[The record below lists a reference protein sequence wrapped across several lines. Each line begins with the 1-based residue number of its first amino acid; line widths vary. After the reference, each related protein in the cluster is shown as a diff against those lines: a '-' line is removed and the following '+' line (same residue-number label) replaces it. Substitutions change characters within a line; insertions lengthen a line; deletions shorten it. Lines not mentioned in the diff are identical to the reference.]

1 MNLKTVRSYLFQVHN
16 ATVPLLRISIA
27 DALFGK
33 TQQAVLGI
41 LFSQPERS
49 FYLRELVAA
58 AGSGASQVQKEL
70 SQLAAAGLVTRE
82 RKGNQVWFRANP
94 ASPVFAELK
103 SIIAKTT
110 GIADVVRAALLPFE
124 KKIDL
129 AFIYGSVARGE
140 HDSASDIDLLIV
152 GPLAPSRLAP
162 IQLQLGE
169 HLGRPVRP
177 VVYSADELRDHA
189 RQREHFIRSVLNQPK
204 IWLVGSDKSLKGL
217 LEQGTRQSGRRK
229 LAQG

>member
-1 MNLKTVRSYLFQVHN
+1 VNLKTVRSYLFQVHN

-33 TQQAVLGI
+33 TQQAVLDL
-41 LFSQPERS
+41 LFGQPERS

-103 SIIAKTT
+103 SIVAKTS
-110 GIADVVRAALLPFE
+110 GIADVVRAALVPLAMAIE
-124 KKIDL
+124 I

-140 HDSASDIDLLIV
+140 HDAASDIDLLVV
-152 GPLAPSRLAP
+152 GTVAPSRLAP
-162 IQLQLGE
+162 IQLALGE
-169 HLGRPVRP
+169 RLGRPVRP
-177 VVYSADELRDHA
+177 VVYSADELREHA
-189 RQREHFIRSVLNQPK
+189 QQREHFIASVLSEPK
-204 IWLVGSDKSLKGL
+204 IWLVGSETQLAEL
-217 LEQGTRQSGRRK
+217 IEQRTRQPRRRK
-229 LAQG
+229 SA